1 METKDGKRNYSHPF
15 PIPAI
20 WTIFTHL
27 TQNRKH
33 GLQIQHTHGRFF
45 ALTTRLHE
53 DRALQGGK
61 GFYKFI
67 WVRDGKLDIEVDHV
81 VMHLRKGELVTL
93 SPLHHVDMLRAE
105 GHYLS
110 VLFNSNFYCIYGH
123 GGESS
128 RHGFLFHGSSNI
140 LHLSLD
146 ATETERPVPYHR
158 HVGRRM
164 RRGRQPA
171 RGNAPPAAQTLII
184 VCTRMARLRLETG
197 KGRENGFDIIRQ
209 FYVLV
214 DNHFKEKKQVQD
226 YAEMLYRSPK
236 TLSNLFSLYGLDSPL
251 HIIHERIDA
260 EARRC
265 CSIPRRAPRKSVRYL
280 DLKIWPR
287 SAVFFKKMNRKS
299 ISDFRREE
307 KKEDDRPTG
316 LA

>member
-1 METKDGKRNYSHPF
+1 MDFKFNTRMDG
-15 PIPAI
+15 
-20 WTIFTHL
+20 
-27 TQNRKH
+27 
-33 GLQIQHTHGRFF
+33 FF

-67 WVRDGKLDIEVDHV
+67 WVRDGNLDIEVDHV

-128 RHGFLFHGSSNI
+128 CHGFLFHGSSNI

-146 ATETERPVPYHR
+146 ATETERLSHITDTLAEECAVADNLQEEMLR
-158 HVGRRM
+158 LLLKR
-164 RRGRQPA
+164 
-171 RGNAPPAAQTLII
+171 LII

-260 EARRC
+260 EARRLLLYT
-265 CSIPRRAPRKSVRYL
+265 SKSAKEISEIL
-280 DLKIWPR
+280 GFEDLATFSR
-287 SAVFFKKMNRKS
+287 FFKKMNRKS